1 MYEKKF
7 WGKIRL
13 VKFRPFYPL
22 CILYVASRLVKF
34 SIKCTI
40 RQPLSW
46 MSLILRCKVE
56 KWFFKKNSLFECWK
70 WNFWMSFLFTLIVCV
85 NLQILR
91 KLFVFCTE
99 KRFDVV
105 VYTSYSCDTHFI
117 LWRHKCHGVILKTCY
132 MYL

>member
-1 MYEKKF
+1 MYEKKV
-7 WGKIRL
+7 WGKIRH
-13 VKFRPFYPL
+13 VKFRSFYPL

-34 SIKCTI
+34 SINCTI
-40 RQPLSW
+40 RQSLSW

-56 KWFFKKNSLFECWK
+56 KWFFKKKLII
-70 WNFWMSFLFTLIVCV
+70 WMLKLKILIEFPFYTIVCV

-105 VYTSYSCDTHFI
+105 YTSYSCDTHLL